1 MFGLID
7 RYDSKKQE
15 LIISEVNNKNKIS
28 AGDKVVTSGLGD
40 QLPSNLYVGEVTQVE
55 NDQYGLAKELRVKT
69 AADLGDLNHVYIAKR
84 DPKTLP
90 DDESRDE

>member
-1 MFGLID
+1 M
-7 RYDSKKQE
+7 
-15 LIISEVNNKNKIS
+15 
-28 AGDKVVTSGLGD
+28 VTSGLGD

-84 DPKTLP
+84 DPKRFPMMKAGMNNAIIFICSLELCFLYRHYNWTNHTI
-90 DDESRDE
+90 